1 MENVICAKKLRFS
14 WAECFTGI
22 VKISELQA
30 LLESCFLVA
39 IHATTINVIMLFVGP
54 RRLITECSTFIYNRR
69 EKVWK
74 EWTLRNAVTFW
85 PKDQNSLAILWDEEI
100 VSIRHEWGK
109 KDRKG
114 SGSAVAMRATVI
126 KSASETAGNRLVM
139 AVRFLRPTDLVV
151 DKCVMLCP
159 GFDLSMRSV
168 LFSLRGNRLLVLAKC
183 TILPVRGKVRA
194 VDYCHIAMLVIHPT
208 LGKVSMSVRFCS
220 DEENHTAKVAKMLGG
235 TNFSGFNGFYES

>member
-100 VSIRHEWGK
+100 VSIRHDWAE

-114 SGSAVAMRATVI
+114 SVDEVAMRATVI
-126 KSASETAGNRLVM
+126 KSASETAGNSYIM

-151 DKCVMLCP
+151 HKCVILCS
-159 GFDLSMRSV
+159 GFDVSMRSV
-168 LFSLRGNRLLVLAKC
+168 LFSLRGNKLLVLAKC
-183 TILPVRGKVRA
+183 IILSVSGKVRE
-194 VDYCHIAMLVIHPT
+194 VDYKRISMLVIHPT
-208 LGKVSMSVRFCS
+208 LGEISMSIMFCS
-220 DEENHTAKVAKMLGG
+220 DEENHIAKVLKMLGG